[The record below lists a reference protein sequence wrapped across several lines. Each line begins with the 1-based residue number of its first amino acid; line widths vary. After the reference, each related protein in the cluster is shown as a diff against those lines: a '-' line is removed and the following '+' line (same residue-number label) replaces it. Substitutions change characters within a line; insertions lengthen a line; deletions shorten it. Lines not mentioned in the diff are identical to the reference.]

1 MQDILCVMCAFVFVC
16 LCVCVN
22 DIYMMKVQ
30 WEYGAHSRRLVIAG
44 PEQGAGYS
52 ERGRASYSQPLHDQ
66 GTAYLGFARRKKN
79 CFQILVL

>member
-1 MQDILCVMCAFVFVC
+1 
-16 LCVCVN
+16 
-22 DIYMMKVQ
+22 MKVQ

-66 GTAYLGFARRKKN
+66 GMAYLEFAREKN